1 MFFKNIFNV
10 ILVIITL
17 IACSKKEPVYT
28 PEKKNDPYEI
38 YKQGL
43 EAFDKNDFFY
53 ASKKFLEAEIEFKQV
68 DLAAKSAIMSAFS
81 LYGINFYEESLN
93 NLERFLKIYP
103 ANENIIYAHYLI
115 SLIYFEQISDE
126 KRDPKPLLMAKD
138 KIDYFLKNFP
148 NTEYAIDLNFKRD
161 LIIDQLAAK
170 ELFIAKYYISVKKWV
185 PAINRLKIIVRDYDD
200 TVFIEE
206 ALHRLVEINYHIGL
220 EEEARKYANILGY
233 NYNTSEWYEAS
244 YSIFNRDYVSKNFKK
259 EASDKSENFLKKI
272 INLIK

>member
-1 MFFKNIFNV
+1 MF
-10 ILVIITL
+10 
-17 IACSKKEPVYT
+17 KKRT
-28 PEKKNDPYEI
+28 CLHTRKKNDPYEI

-206 ALHRLVEINYHIGL
+206 ALHRLFEINYHIGL

-259 EASDKSENFLKKI
+259 EASDKSESFLKKI

>member
-1 MFFKNIFNV
+1 MSHCLALLRIFFHPSRIQLC
-10 ILVIITL
+10 LVL
-17 IACSKKEPVYT
+17 L
-28 PEKKNDPYEI
+28 EI
-38 YKQGL
+38 
-43 EAFDKNDFFY
+43 FFY

-244 YSIFNRDYVSKNFKK
+244 YSIFTEIMYQKDPKK
-259 EASDKSENFLKKI
+259 ASDKSEF
-272 INLIK
+272 